1 VKNCLLLLLLSF
13 VMGAISTDTGDT
25 HMFKVESTNWAVTES
40 AVYTPENLYDY
51 INGGAEV
58 YRAHGFVKLYAYRYE
73 NPGQPEIL
81 ADVFEMA
88 DAADAYGVYHHDWRD
103 GASAGIG
110 AESELSDNTLSFRKN
125 RYFVSLMAFD
135 ETEEAMKAVK
145 AMAEAIAE
153 GIGED
158 DSVPELFAL
167 LPEGMNSVE
176 PPKFFHVD
184 HCLNKHYFLFD
195 QNVLNLDGDT
205 DCTMAKYHNPGD
217 MGSNVLL
224 IVKYPSDDLSLE
236 AFGELQK
243 SFFAD
248 ADEEGMVEI
257 EDSKWAGSRVLGR
270 YLVAVFDA
278 ATIDDAREM
287 LIKTLK
293 KLEVR

>member
-1 VKNCLLLLLLSF
+1 
-13 VMGAISTDTGDT
+13 
-25 HMFKVESTNWAVTES
+25 MFKVESTNWAVTES
-40 AVYTPENLYDY
+40 AIYTPENLYDY

-145 AMAEAIAE
+145 AIAQAIAD

-158 DSVPELFAL
+158 DSLPELFAL
-167 LPEGMNSVE
+167 LPEGMNPVE
-176 PPKFFHVD
+176 PPKYFHHE
-184 HCLNKHYFLFD
+184 HCLNSHYYLFD
-195 QNVLNLDGDT
+195 RNVLNLDGDN
-205 DCTMAKYHNPGD
+205 DCALAKYRNPGD
-217 MGSNVLL
+217 IGNIVLL
-224 IVKYPSDDLSLE
+224 IVSYPSGDLSLE
-236 AFGELQK
+236 AFGELQE
-243 SFFAD
+243 SYFAD
-248 ADEEGMVEI
+248 ADAEGMVEI

-278 ATIDDAREM
+278 VTIDDAREM
-287 LIKTLK
+287 MGGIAKKIKK
-293 KLEVR
+293 